1 MVTPHS
7 SRYFIFRMAFMV
19 AMIALGLG
27 EVRVSIAGFDLNAP
41 KPAEPRCPIDSPAGV
56 IHALLIGVG
65 QYSGLPEKWQLSDGP
80 ANDLA
85 LLSQTLVN
93 KGVKPENIKI
103 LLDSQATVEGILN
116 ALDDLYENIP
126 CGDQILIHFSG
137 DAAKGM
143 LFTFDTTRIESEV
156 TSKLDGMIT
165 GDTLIS
171 KLNKLKSRY
180 IPTLISMDTSYVAS
194 LRLESLVETQGN
206 IAILHPAREIT
217 VERRLPIG
225 NSDRKNYGLFSWCL
239 AKSLTEI
246 PGSVKVSEL
255 ATNTN
260 RCLTSDLFMP
270 LSFAATNWDMT
281 LNFPTIP
288 SNTDTNSKLIEFIN
302 LPPEQRGFRLSEQ
315 PRFRLEGHIQG
326 PNKPS
331 ATLVK
336 DDVVEV
342 KNGRFAHDVTLET
355 GRNEITV
362 TAVFANGQ
370 VAKRSVVID
379 YQGNIEAL
387 RGQGRLIALL
397 IGNQNYQR
405 GWTPLKTP
413 IADVREL
420 AQVLRDQYGF
430 STKLAVGKQD
440 LDLELIDADRSQIG
454 RTLNQLTKE
463 LRESDRL
470 LVFYAGHGAQ
480 SSDTSFWIPV
490 DADRDDDT
498 TWFSGEELIRQLRK
512 IPARQVLV
520 IADSCYAG
528 SLIRER
534 DPESPPKNEDER
546 LKYLERMS
554 GNPVRSYIASGGK
567 EPVLDEGGSGH
578 SIFASV
584 LLKALLQP
592 PHPSFT
598 AGEIYQKY
606 IVEAVVGRSDQT
618 PVNAMLRRA
627 FPKEDFSTFGDF
639 VFMKLP
645 DRHD

>member
-1 MVTPHS
+1 MIAQHS
-7 SRYFIFRMAFMV
+7 SRYFIFRMAFIA
-19 AMIALGLG
+19 AMIALGFG
-27 EVRVSIAGFDLNAP
+27 EVRVSIAGFSSSDP
-41 KPAEPRCPIDSPAGV
+41 EPRCPSDSPPGV

-65 QYSGLPEKWQLSDGP
+65 QYPQLPERANLEGP
-80 ANDLA
+80 SNDLT

-103 LLDSQATVEGILN
+103 LLDSQSTVKNIL
-116 ALDDLYENIP
+116 ASLDDLIKGIP
-126 CGDQILIHFSG
+126 CGDQVLIHYSGPSRKNALFS
-137 DAAKGM
+137 
-143 LFTFDTTRIESEV
+143 FDTRIESGRGAEF
-156 TSKLDGMIT
+156 DGIIT
-165 GDTLIS
+165 GDELR
-171 KLNKLKSRY
+171 NKIVDLKNLHF
-180 IPTLISMDTSYVAS
+180 PTLVSIDANYAAS
-194 LRLESLVETQGN
+194 LKLESLVETRGN
-206 IAILHPAREIT
+206 IAILHPATEMT
-217 VERRLPIG
+217 VEMRLPRG
-225 NSDRKNYGLFSWCL
+225 KPERKSYGVFSWCL
-239 AKSLTEI
+239 AQSLAEI

-255 ATNTN
+255 ANN
-260 RCLTSDLFMP
+260 MSRCLTGDIFNP

-281 LNFPTIP
+281 LNFPSTP
-288 SNTDTNSKLIEFIN
+288 SNTNSKLIEFNN

-315 PRFRLEGHIQG
+315 SRFRLEGHIQG
-326 PNKPS
+326 PDKPL
-331 ATLVK
+331 ATLINK
-336 DDVVEV
+336 DIVEV
-342 KNGRFAHDVTLET
+342 NNGRFSHDVTLET

-362 TAVFANGQ
+362 TALFANGQ
-370 VAKRSVVID
+370 LAQRSVVID

-413 IADVREL
+413 IADVRTL
-420 AQVLRDQYGF
+420 AQVLREQYGF
-430 STKLAVGKQD
+430 TTKLAVGKQD

-480 SSDTSFWIPV
+480 GSDTSFWIPV

-578 SIFASV
+578 SLFANV
-584 LLKALLQP
+584 LLKALRQP

-598 AGEIYQKY
+598 AGELYQNF
-606 IVEAVVGRSDQT
+606 VEAVVGRSEQT
-618 PVNAMLRRA
+618 PVSAILRRA
-627 FPKEDFSTFGDF
+627 FPKEDFSAFGDF